1 MGFSEKMRE
10 SLGAEGARVQVKAP
24 EGTVTRG
31 ETATAA
37 ITITGGTRPATVDA
51 LIVRIMEADRHWVR
65 NEDGMRVTEE
75 EAHAQADRKGLTAAW
90 ERRPVVEQRVELQ
103 QAIEPGS
110 EHALTID
117 VTVPW
122 CKPTSPYCSHTL
134 NVQADI
140 KGQIDPT
147 PETRSVSG
155 SSSPVK

>member
-24 EGTVTRG
+24 EGAVTRG

-51 LIVRIMEADRHWVR
+51 LIVRIVEADRHWVR
-65 NEDGMRVTEE
+65 NEDGLRVSEE
-75 EAHAQADRKGLTAAW
+75 EAHAHGDRRGLTAAW
-90 ERRPVVEQRVELQ
+90 DRHPVVEQRVELQ
-103 QAIEPGS
+103 QALEPGS
-110 EHALTID
+110 EHALTVD
-117 VTVPW
+117 VMVPW

-147 PETRSVSG
+147 GNARITVG
-155 SSSPVK
+155 